1 MGLPFSG
8 AFLGLQWDRSHAPF
22 RAGQSTVRSPLTKP
36 QSLLTEQV
44 VVTMSEQHKWL
55 VTVDTDGHSQAPQS
69 TAPSTV
75 QPAQRSGPAPLSP
88 AQLRLWFLHQL
99 DPNSAEYTSPLS
111 FRVRGSLAVRHLET
125 ALSGLV
131 RRHEVLR
138 TRFVTTELGEPAQIV
153 DDPWQVEVTLVDLT
167 EGGRLAARE
176 QAGYDIVRTE
186 IDRPFDL
193 ASGRPLR
200 ALAVRLDHD
209 PDDHLVLICLHHIVE
224 D

>member
-1 MGLPFSG
+1 M
-8 AFLGLQWDRSHAPF
+8 
-22 RAGQSTVRSPLTKP
+22 
-36 QSLLTEQV
+36 
-44 VVTMSEQHKWL
+44 
-55 VTVDTDGHSQAPQS
+55 
-69 TAPSTV
+69 
-75 QPAQRSGPAPLSP
+75 
-88 AQLRLWFLHQL
+88 HQL

-111 FRVRGSLAVRHLET
+111 FRVRGPLAVRHLET

-138 TRFVTTELGEPAQIV
+138 TRFVTTEFGEPAQIV
-153 DDPWQVEVTLVDLT
+153 DDPWQVDVTLVDLT

-224 D
+224 DDWSAGILGGELSALYAAAVEGRDAGLPELPVQYADFAVWQREWLRGGVLEGL